1 MWSCKFFVYT
11 TYKNI
16 KFNTI
21 NELNLCENYPTKML
35 LIYICKEKK
44 NRKICIYTS
53 FMLNWLGACAGG
65 KCIIPKTRV

>member
-44 NRKICIYTS
+44 IV
-53 FMLNWLGACAGG
+53 G
-65 KCIIPKTRV
+65 KFVLIHRSCSID